1 MVLKLKW
8 LNIFLRDMFLII
20 VVEILNFKVNF
31 ESWWLAFLLGALFV
45 LISWHFEECRRQY
58 TPRKLK

>member
-8 LNIFLRDMFLII
+8 LNIFFRDIFLII

-31 ESWWLAFLLGALFV
+31 ESWWLAFLSGAMVV
-45 LISWHFEECRRQY
+45 LVSWHFEECRREY
-58 TPRKLK
+58 SSKKLK

>member
-1 MVLKLKW
+1 MNWRWV
-8 LNIFLRDMFLII
+8 NIFVRDMFLIV
-20 VVEILNFKVNF
+20 VVEILNFMVNF
-31 ESWWLAFLLGALFV
+31 ESWWLAFLLGAMFV